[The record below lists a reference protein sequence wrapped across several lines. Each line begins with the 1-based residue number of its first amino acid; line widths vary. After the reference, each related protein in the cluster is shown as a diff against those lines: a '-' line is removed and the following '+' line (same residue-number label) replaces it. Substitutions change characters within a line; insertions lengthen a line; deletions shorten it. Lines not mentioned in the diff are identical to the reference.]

1 MCSKLK
7 SIIFVKDL
15 NTIKMETT
23 NHKFVCTKNVVID
36 KNLLIL
42 NGDVV
47 EMVGLDD
54 DSIDVVLVETI
65 FYPEME
71 LSIDLKVFAD
81 HFELIRN

>member
-15 NTIKMETT
+15 NTKKMT
-23 NHKFVCTKNVVID
+23 HKFVCTKNVVID